1 MKAAVFDTYV
11 QKTEETLM
19 HFDIVVPENT
29 DFATVQQYGKAYLVG
44 KGLGGLSLT
53 SRECKFCHIEQASP
67 ALEAQIVERG
77 YAIIEMENCN
87 D

>member
-11 QKTEETLM
+11 QKDSNTLM

-29 DFATVQQYGKAYLVG
+29 DFETVQRYGKSYLSV
-44 KGLGGLSLT
+44 KGLGDLPLT
-53 SRECKFCHIEQASP
+53 SRECKFCHIEQAS
-67 ALEAQIVERG
+67 ASLEASITSQG

-87 D
+87 N